1 MSKVLRYVTTGP
13 VVSVGEKHLDLNR
26 EELATKMLGDI
37 FPIVSVMTDPDGARF
52 IPISEVYKLQ
62 ELFERAKA
70 DSHRDGFDQ
79 GQKTGLEQG
88 LQKADEVA
96 NNFDRAIADI
106 IEQRERIFE
115 ESRQNILQ
123 LVMKISRKVTSDA
136 VSIDP
141 EVTIGMIN
149 GVIDTLVDRS
159 RLKIKVNPN
168 HLPIVE
174 QNLQQFLKGSSTI
187 KELTFEADPRVT
199 SGGCFIETP
208 TGDIDARLESQL
220 DVIEETL
227 LNSEHN

>member
-1 MSKVLRYVTTGP
+1 MSRVLRGIKP
-13 VVSVGEKHLDLNR
+13 GSVVSVGEKRLDFDR
-26 EELATKMLGDI
+26 EEVAAKTLGAL

-62 ELFERAKA
+62 ELFEQAKNE
-70 DSHRDGFDQ
+70 SRQEGFEQ
-79 GQKTGLEQG
+79 GHKAGLEQG
-88 LQKADEVA
+88 LKQAEQVA
-96 NNFDRAIADI
+96 SNFDRAIADA
-106 IEQRERIFE
+106 IEQREQLFE
-115 ESRQNILQ
+115 ESRQNILE
-123 LVMKISRKVTSDA
+123 LVMKISRKVTCDA

-159 RLKIKVNPN
+159 QLKIKVNPD

-187 KELTFEADPRVT
+187 KELTFAPDPRVRT
-199 SGGCFIETP
+199 GGCFIETP

-220 DVIEETL
+220 DVVEETL
-227 LNSEHN
+227 MSGEHS